1 MVTFVQGVTTA
12 QKVPLNPRLV
22 RRVTL
27 VQAKVFLKPLNVSNV
42 PQELTVMT
50 LESLLVNHA
59 EALQGLR
66 SALRAASALA

>member
-1 MVTFVQGVTTA
+1 MVTFVQEVTTA

-22 RRVTL
+22 RRVPL
-27 VQAKVFLKPLNVSNV
+27 AQAKVFLKLFNASNV

-50 LESLLVNHA
+50 LESQLANLA
-59 EALQGLR
+59 EALQEHR

>member
-1 MVTFVQGVTTA
+1 MVTFVQEVTTA

-22 RRVTL
+22 RRVPL
-27 VQAKVFLKPLNVSNV
+27 AQAKVFLKPLNASNV

-50 LESLLVNHA
+50 LESQLANHA

-66 SALRAASALA
+66 LALRAASALA

>member
-12 QKVPLNPRLV
+12 QKGPLNPRLV
-22 RRVTL
+22 RRVPL
-27 VQAKVFLKPLNVSNV
+27 AQAKVFLKPLNASNV
-42 PQELTVMT
+42 PQAHTVMT
-50 LESLLVNHA
+50 LESQLVNHA